1 MSIKYQKNMRS
12 RCCGGISACQAGR
25 GSSILPDRTMNKEQL
40 QLLDEEEL
48 IDIILQQYNTI
59 SEIIYINSAHCDL
72 LAQYIVDY
80 AKDKF
85 NAS

>member
-1 MSIKYQKNMRS
+1 
-12 RCCGGISACQAGR
+12 
-25 GSSILPDRTMNKEQL
+25 MNKEQL

-48 IDIILQQYNTI
+48 IDIILQQYNII
-59 SEIIYINSAHCDL
+59 SEITYVNSAHCDL

-85 NAS
+85 NES